1 MGPYR
6 LLHPVWRDQFGMT
19 HIGRGP
25 DGAPAAIRV
34 LPPALAHDPV
44 VVRRAIA
51 ARKLFVGLRHPNLAG
66 VKDVLVDDGVA
77 IAADAVLGM
86 PLRRWR
92 GPLTVARFRQISSEL
107 VAGLLALHAHG
118 VTHGNLSAA
127 TVMLDRTGRVVLTD
141 IAVGQVVGAIGSVA
155 ADLAAL
161 DVVLTSLWRAVHTFR
176 PVPVWADTM
185 ARVPDMG

>member
-6 LLHPVWRDQFGMT
+6 LLHPVWRDRFGMT

-34 LPPALAHDPV
+34 LPPALARDPA
-44 VVRRAIA
+44 VVRRAATTRFTDI
-51 ARKLFVGLRHPNLAG
+51 RHPNLAG
-66 VKDVLVDDGVA
+66 VKDILVDDGVA

-86 PLRRWR
+86 PLRRWQS
-92 GPLTVARFRQISSEL
+92 PLTVARFRQISSEL
-107 VAGLLALHAHG
+107 VAGLLALHTHG
-118 VTHGNLSAA
+118 VTHGTLSAS

-141 IAVGQVVGAIGSVA
+141 IAVGHVVGSPGSVA
-155 ADLAAL
+155 ADLEAL
-161 DVVLTSLWRAVHTFR
+161 DVVLTSLWRVVHMLR

-185 ARVPDMG
+185 AEVPDMG